1 MTAREI
7 AALAVQAL
15 EDKKAGDIK
24 VLDISKVSTLGD
36 YFVLCEGTSTTQV
49 KALACLLYTSSQI
62 NRHFSRIF
70 VDLFGGGKAAL
81 SLTDPENVL
90 ESGIDIQVAPPGK
103 IINNLQ
109 SLSGGEQAFVAIA
122 IYFAILTVHPSPF
135 CILDEIEAA
144 LDDVNVNKY
153 AAYLRTRCV

>member
-49 KALACLLYTSSQI
+49 KALSDYVEEELGREGQEP
-62 NRHFSRIF
+62 RRIEGYAASNWILMDYGAVVVHIF
-70 VDLFGGGKAAL
+70 QAETRTFYDLERLWKDGRQL
-81 SLTDPENVL
+81 
-90 ESGIDIQVAPPGK
+90 
-103 IINNLQ
+103 
-109 SLSGGEQAFVAIA
+109 
-122 IYFAILTVHPSPF
+122 
-135 CILDEIEAA
+135 EAA
-144 LDDVNVNKY
+144 AFLPGEKD
-153 AAYLRTRCV
+153 